1 METLQYLLEGFKVA
15 LLPTNLLVCA
25 IGVVIGTLV
34 GAMPG
39 IGPTGAVAMLLA
51 ATYKLGPDAA
61 IIMLA
66 GIYYGTQYGGTITSV
81 LMGLPGEAASVVT
94 VFDGYQLAK
103 QGKAG
108 KALGIAAV
116 GSFIGGTVSVIGLM
130 LVGPKL
136 ANLALMFGPAEYFT
150 LMVLAFSLVTSFAG
164 KSVVRGF
171 ASLMVGLILSMV
183 GQDVITGLQRFTF
196 DRVSLSGGI
205 NFLPVSI
212 GLFGL
217 AEIIGGYEQEKK
229 NEAWIQADLR
239 WSKVMPSLQDMRESA
254 WPMARGTVTG
264 FFSGMLPGVGATIAS
279 FLSYGIEQR
288 VSKAPQ
294 TFGKGAIAGVAG
306 PETANNA
313 VTGAAFVPMLSLGI
327 PAGGT
332 SAVLMGALIMFGLQP
347 GPTLFRDAPNVV
359 WGLIASMYVGNVM
372 LVIINIGFIP
382 AIVYIM
388 EKMKPY
394 LSMTILLLAVC
405 GVYSFQN
412 SPIDILIMVSA
423 GVLGYLL
430 KKVEF
435 PAAPVILGM
444 LLGEMA
450 EQSLRQSLVISQGS
464 LLIFVQKPLAAVFLA
479 LAVVSVFFGAMSV
492 KGKGKVLRSDDAEQ

>member
-1 METLQYLLEGFKVA
+1 MEALQFLLEGFKVA
-15 LLPTNLLVCA
+15 LLPSNLLVCA
-25 IGVVIGTLV
+25 IGVIIGTLV

-116 GSFIGGTVSVIGLM
+116 GSFVGGTVSIIGLM

-171 ASLMVGLILSMV
+171 LSLMLGLILSMV

-196 DRVSLSGGI
+196 GHVSLSDGI

-217 AEIIGGYEQEKK
+217 AEIINSYEKK
-229 NEAWIQADLR
+229 KKEEWIQADLR
-239 WSKVMPSLQDMRESA
+239 WSKVMPSMQDIRESA
-254 WPMARGTVTG
+254 MPMARGTVAG

-288 VSKAPQ
+288 VSKEPEK
-294 TFGKGAIAGVAG
+294 FGKGAIAGVAG

-347 GPTLFRDAPNVV
+347 GPTLFRDAPGVV
-359 WGLIASMYVGNVM
+359 WGLIASMYIGNVM

-382 AIVYIM
+382 AIVYVM
-388 EKMKPY
+388 NKAKPY
-394 LSMTILLLAVC
+394 LSMIILLLAVC

-412 SPIDILIMVSA
+412 SPVDILIMLSA
-423 GVLGYLL
+423 GVLGYFL
-430 KKVEF
+430 KKMEI

-444 LLGEMA
+444 LLGQMA

-464 LLIFVQKPLAAVFLA
+464 PLIFVQKPLAATFLV
-479 LAVVSVFFGAMSV
+479 LAVASVVLGAMSV
-492 KGKGKVLRSDDAEQ
+492 KGKGKVLRSDDVEQ

>member
-1 METLQYLLEGFKVA
+1 METLQFLVEGFKVA
-15 LLPTNLLVCA
+15 LLPSNLLVCA
-25 IGVVIGTLV
+25 IGVIIGTLV

-51 ATYKLGPDAA
+51 ATYKLGPEAA

-66 GIYYGTQYGGTITSV
+66 GIYYGTQYGGTITAV

-94 VFDGYQLAK
+94 IFDGYQLAK

-108 KALGIAAV
+108 KALGIAAF
-116 GSFIGGTVSVIGLM
+116 GSFVGGTISVIGLM

-164 KSVVRGF
+164 KSIVRGF
-171 ASLMVGLILSMV
+171 LSLMLGLILSMV

-196 DRVSLSGGI
+196 DQASLSDGI

-217 AEIIGGYEQEKK
+217 AEIISGYEEAKQE
-229 NEAWIQADLR
+229 EWIQADLR
-239 WSKVMPSLQDMRESA
+239 WSKVMPSLRDLRESS
-254 WPMARGTVTG
+254 WPMVRGTAIG
-264 FFSGMLPGVGATIAS
+264 FFAGTLPGVGATIAP
-279 FLSYGIEQR
+279 FLSYVIERR
-288 VSKAPQ
+288 VSREPEK
-294 TFGKGAIAGVAG
+294 FGKGAIAGVAG

-313 VTGAAFVPMLSLGI
+313 VTGAAFIPMLSLGI

-347 GPTLFRDAPNVV
+347 GPTLFRDAPGVV
-359 WGLIASMYVGNVM
+359 WGLIASMYIGNIM

-388 EKMKPY
+388 EKIKPY
-394 LSMTILLLAVC
+394 LSMTILLLAVL

-412 SPIDILIMVSA
+412 SPVDILVMVSS
-423 GVLGYLL
+423 GVLGYFL
-430 KKVEF
+430 KKMEF

-444 LLGEMA
+444 LLGQMA

-464 LLIFVQKPLAAVFLA
+464 PLIFVQKPLAASFLV
-479 LAVVSVFFGAMSV
+479 LAIASVVLGAISA
-492 KGKGKVLRSDDAEQ
+492 KGKG

>member
-1 METLQYLLEGFKVA
+1 MEVLQFLFDGFGTA
-15 LLPTNLLVCA
+15 LQPANLLVCA
-25 IGVVIGTLV
+25 VGVIIGTLV

-116 GSFIGGTVSVIGLM
+116 GSFVGGTISVIGLM
-130 LVGPKL
+130 LVGPNL
-136 ANLALMFGPAEYFT
+136 ANLALMFGPAEYFA
-150 LMVLAFSLVTSFAG
+150 LMLLAFSLVTSFAG

-171 ASLMVGLILSMV
+171 CSLMLGLILSMV

-196 DRVSLSGGI
+196 DLVSLSDGI

-217 AEIIGGYEQEKK
+217 AEIINGYEEEKK
-229 NEAWIQADLR
+229 EEWIRADLR
-239 WSKVMPSLQDMRESA
+239 WSKVMPSWRDVRESSL
-254 WPMARGTVTG
+254 PMMRGTVIG
-264 FFSGMLPGVGATIAS
+264 FFAGILPGVGATIAS
-279 FLSYGIEQR
+279 FLSYGVEKR
-288 VSKAPQ
+288 VSKEPEK
-294 TFGKGAIAGVAG
+294 FGKGAIAGVAG

-313 VTGAAFVPMLSLGI
+313 TTGGTFIPMLSLGI
-327 PAGGT
+327 PGGGT

-347 GPTLFRDAPNVV
+347 GPTLFRDSPGIV
-359 WGLIASMYVGNVM
+359 WGLIASMYIGNLM
-372 LVIINIGFIP
+372 LVVINIGFIP

-388 EKMKPY
+388 DRIKPY

-412 SPIDILIMVSA
+412 SPVDILVMVCS

-430 KKVEF
+430 KKMDF

-444 LLGEMA
+444 ILGQMA

-464 LLIFVQKPLAAVFLA
+464 PLIFVQKPLAAFFLA
-479 LAVVSVFFGAMSV
+479 LAVASVALGAMSV
-492 KGKGKVLRSDDAEQ
+492 KGKGKVLRSDDVEQ

>member
-1 METLQYLLEGFKVA
+1 MEALSFLLGGFKVA
-15 LLPTNLLVCA
+15 LLPSNLLVCA

-51 ATYKLGPDAA
+51 ATYKLGPEAA

-94 VFDGYQLAK
+94 VFDGYQMAK

-116 GSFIGGTVSVIGLM
+116 GSFFGGTISVIGLM

-164 KSVVRGF
+164 KSIVRGF
-171 ASLMVGLILSMV
+171 LSLMLGLILSMV

-196 DRVSLSGGI
+196 DQPSLSDGI

-217 AEIIGGYEQEKK
+217 AEIITGFERAKK
-229 NEAWIQADLR
+229 EEWIQADLS
-239 WSKVMPSLQDMRESA
+239 WSKVMPSLQDLRESS
-254 WPMARGTVTG
+254 WPMARGTITG
-264 FFSGMLPGVGATIAS
+264 FFAGTLPGVGATIAS
-279 FLSYGIEQR
+279 FLSYGIER
-288 VSKAPQ
+288 RLSREPEK
-294 TFGKGAIAGVAG
+294 FGKGAIAGVAG

-347 GPTLFRDAPNVV
+347 GPTLFRDAPGVV
-359 WGLIASMYVGNVM
+359 WGLIASMYIGNVM

-382 AIVYIM
+382 AIVYMMAKI
-388 EKMKPY
+388 KPY

-412 SPIDILIMVSA
+412 SPVDILIMVSA
-423 GVLGYLL
+423 GLLGYLL
-430 KKVEF
+430 KKMEF

-444 LLGEMA
+444 LLGQMA

-464 LLIFVQKPLAAVFLA
+464 PLIFVQKPLAAAFLA
-479 LAVVSVFFGAMSV
+479 LALISVALGAMSM
-492 KGKGKVLRSDDAEQ
+492 KSKVA